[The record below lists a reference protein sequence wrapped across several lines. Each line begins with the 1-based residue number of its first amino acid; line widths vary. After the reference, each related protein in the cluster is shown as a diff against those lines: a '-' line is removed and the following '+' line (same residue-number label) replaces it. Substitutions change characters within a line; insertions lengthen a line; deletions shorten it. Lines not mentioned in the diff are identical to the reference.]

1 MFDNIL
7 ALARAAKLP
16 PEAMVRRLYVFSAME
31 FDQASTQT
39 YHTDYME
46 IERKFAAGGYGSPPE
61 IVFWKLT
68 SSQSTPVTA
77 GQKGVALISGFS
89 KNLLRLFVGDRGEID
104 PVGIMHRAVAGPDY
118 EKLVVV
124 D

>member
-7 ALARAAKLP
+7 ALARASKLP

-31 FDQASTQT
+31 FDAASAQN
-39 YHTDYME
+39 YQTDYME
-46 IERKFAAGGYGSPPE
+46 IERKFAAGGYGAPPE
-61 IVFWKLT
+61 IVFWKLCH
-68 SSQSTPVTA
+68 SQSTPVTA
-77 GQKGVALISGFS
+77 GQKGVALVSGFS
-89 KNLLRLFVGDRGEID
+89 KNLLKLFVGETGGLD
-104 PVGIMHRAVAGPDY
+104 PVSVMHRAVAGPEY